1 MYYPAVYSY
10 FNNNNCFHEK
20 CFNCWQTN
28 EKQCYPFQE
37 TSNRLKWRKKTD
49 IESEIMLQDDCRNMH
64 IATKNFYITII
75 GYYSVV
81 DYCFR
86 IPMIINT

>member
-1 MYYPAVYSY
+1 MVKIRDVQ
-10 FNNNNCFHEK
+10 NMRD
-20 CFNCWQTN
+20 Q
-28 EKQCYPFQE
+28 FQE
-37 TSNRLKWRKKTD
+37 ISNRLKWRKKMD

-64 IATKNFYITII
+64 IANKNFYITIL

-81 DYCFR
+81 DNCFR